1 MFGEPNFDPCAA
13 RSVNLTCSSPV
24 KGETGREQSVERIT
38 VIMCAAVAFGD
49 VVVYE
54 PIAAVPVFEGPA
66 TVEAFDP
73 LAELA
78 RDAAAIDTTGEDAS

>member
-38 VIMCAAVAFGD
+38 VIMCAAVALGD
-49 VVVYE
+49 VVVYA

-73 LAELA
+73 WAELA
-78 RDAAAIDTTGEDAS
+78 RDAAAIDTTGEDVL